1 MAGDVGS
8 SHVRTDFGELSDA
21 ELVRAT
27 REGSRRAYAALYA
40 RHSLSAL
47 KYAKT
52 LTSSDAD
59 DVVSEAFLKVY
70 AAIKAGRGPEEDF
83 RYYIRSAVR
92 NTYVSMV
99 RARRTVPAGDA
110 IEDVVGDRGADVAS
124 LRSFDGSTTA
134 RAFLSLPARWQEVL
148 WYTEVEGFT
157 REHTATLLGMNANA
171 VSALSFRAREGLR
184 TAWLQEH
191 ISAPSDLDR
200 GCEAITPL
208 LGAYSRQGLSRR
220 DRLRV
225 EHHVNGCAHC
235 TSVVGELSE
244 LLTPGR
250 LALILLP
257 VILTGGGFAAF
268 AARFGGSSAAAA
280 SASAVVPPTAVLA
293 SVSGGSAAS
302 GAAALSVV
310 GKVAACAIV
319 ATMIVPPA
327 QMLIVAAQHHA
338 PVSHQATSSSEP
350 QLDLGA
356 LLLVDAPPAQVAVVS
371 DAADTRV
378 PDSEGDRSAS
388 SGADA
393 GTAVPGTS
401 DTASGGSEGAPAGK
415 PAASGNA
422 NPNASANGAANGN
435 ANANA
440 NAKGNGNGNA
450 EANGATNG
458 SRNGNGNAN
467 GAGNGNGNVSGNANG
482 AGNGNGNANGAGNGN
497 ANANGNANSNGNGN
511 GNGSSAN
518 GNANASAK
526 GGASAKGSPNP
537 NPNPNANANANPNAS
552 AANADVP
559 AAAETDGP

>member
-21 ELVRAT
+21 DLVRAT

-99 RARRTVPAGDA
+99 RARRTAPAGDA
-110 IEDVVGDRGADVAS
+110 IEDVVGDRGADIAS
-124 LRSFDGSTTA
+124 LRSFDGSVTA

-191 ISAPSDLDR
+191 ITAPSDLDR

-235 TSVVGELSE
+235 TSIVGELAE

-257 VILTGGGFAAF
+257 VVLPGGGYAAF
-268 AARFGGSSAAAA
+268 AAKFGGGSAAAV
-280 SASAVVPPTAVLA
+280 SASAVAPPTAVLA
-293 SVSGGSAAS
+293 SVGGGSAAS

-319 ATMIVPPA
+319 ATMIVPPT

-338 PVSHQATSSSEP
+338 PVSHHHSTTSAEP

-356 LLLVDAPPAQVAVVS
+356 LLLVDTSPAHVAVVADSESDTSESSSSEAGMS
-371 DAADTRV
+371 DAATV
-378 PDSEGDRSAS
+378 VNEEA
-388 SGADA
+388 
-393 GTAVPGTS
+393 
-401 DTASGGSEGAPAGK
+401 SEGAGK
-415 PAASGNA
+415 PDASGNG
-422 NPNASANGAANGN
+422 NP
-435 ANANA
+435 
-440 NAKGNGNGNA
+440 
-450 EANGATNG
+450 
-458 SRNGNGNAN
+458 
-467 GAGNGNGNVSGNANG
+467 
-482 AGNGNGNANGAGNGN
+482 
-497 ANANGNANSNGNGN
+497 NANGNANSNANGN
-511 GNGSSAN
+511 GALNGNAN
-518 GNANASAK
+518 GNANVN
-526 GGASAKGSPNP
+526 GASGSA
-537 NPNPNANANANPNAS
+537 NANANANGAPDAPAKGGESAKLAEDGKANAS
-552 AANADVP
+552 SAPEAKGVAGAVNANAQTATATTATATTANASTATADANATDAT
-559 AAAETDGP
+559 AAAESDGP